1 MNFYSFFLS
10 IIFLIYLYDRL
21 NKGPY
26 ITESGVRREVV
37 ISNHNFE
44 KTTLEVNQGDIV
56 EFINKDQIRH
66 TIKTN
71 NLDIQNSPILFQ
83 NDTWIYQCKNPND
96 IIFESSLYSNM
107 NKITISVNKKNN
119 GRSVKG
125 KLKSNINNI
134 GVIISNKIKDLKKS
148 LIEKL
153 RNILK

>member
-1 MNFYSFFLS
+1 MYFSSFFLA
-10 IIFLIYLYDRL
+10 IIFLIYLFDRL

-26 ITESGVRREVV
+26 ITESGIRRQVN

-44 KTTLEVNQGDIV
+44 KTTLLVKQGDIV

-107 NKITISVNKKNN
+107 NKITITMNKNDK
-119 GRSVKG
+119 GKSVKG
-125 KLKSNINNI
+125 ELKSNINNI
-134 GVIISNKIKDLKKS
+134 SGVISNKLKKTKKT